1 MLKRVRLFTIL
12 VALTIVGGFAFE
24 LIDPWAEPITNLHF
38 IFNWTLGS
46 CLFWGF
52 QVFFIPS
59 RWGEPLRR
67 MFFLTAIL
75 AKSLILVGV
84 VVFTVIAHQLLL
96 HGGLHPHFFTHPE
109 FYIITAFVLL
119 LVAIIQA
126 VSQDR
131 SHNRWPGPD

>member
-1 MLKRVRLFTIL
+1 
-12 VALTIVGGFAFE
+12 
-24 LIDPWAEPITNLHF
+24 
-38 IFNWTLGS
+38 
-46 CLFWGF
+46 
-52 QVFFIPS
+52 
-59 RWGEPLRR
+59 

-126 VSQDR
+126 VSQIVR
-131 SHNRWPGPD
+131 ITGGRVLINFILGNTAVRLTERCWL